1 MKNSILVQHFIEQI
15 WNQEAFDMLDSFLH
29 PDFKDH
35 SLLPTLSPDKE
46 GIKKWISATGI
57 SFEHN
62 TTIENQVTEG
72 DQSMIRIKMKLKHIG
87 VWRGIEPTGIEVEA
101 VGYRCF
107 KIKNDKII
115 EHWGLIDGQSI
126 ENQLKE
132 ASHGCKVA
140 E

>member
-1 MKNSILVQHFIEQI
+1 MKNSILVQNFIEQI
-15 WNQEAFDMLDSFLH
+15 WNQQAFDMLDHFLH

-35 SLLPTLSPDKE
+35 SLLPTISPDKE
-46 GIKKWISATGI
+46 GVVKWITATGI
-57 SFEHN
+57 SFTHN

-87 VWRGIEPTGIEVEA
+87 VWRGIEPTSVEMEA
-101 VGYRCF
+101 IGYRYF
-107 KIKNDKII
+107 KIKDDRII
-115 EHWGLIDGQSI
+115 EHWGLIDGQFI

-132 ASHGCKVA
+132 SSHGCKVA

>member
-1 MKNSILVQHFIEQI
+1 MKNSILVQDFIKQI
-15 WNQEAFDMLDSFLH
+15 WNQQAFDMLDHFLH
-29 PDFKDH
+29 RDFKDH

-46 GIKKWISATGI
+46 GVVKWITATGI
-57 SFEHN
+57 SFTHN

-87 VWRGIEPTGIEVEA
+87 VWRGIEPTGVEMEVI
-101 VGYRCF
+101 GYRYF
-107 KIKNDKII
+107 KIKDDRII
-115 EHWGLIDGQSI
+115 EHWGLIDGQFI

-132 ASHGCKVA
+132 SSHGCKVT